1 MTNGLTECLK
11 SKKKEKPI
19 NYKNLPTLLNGE
31 GKGGVVMLKLS
42 KYVLY
47 DIVRSKVILAYTA
60 FLFLVSFSLFSMEEN
75 SSKAILSLL
84 NIVLIVVPLISMI
97 FTTIHYYNSYE
108 FIELMLSQPM
118 SRRKILLSEYAG
130 VSLSLLSSFFIGVG
144 VPVLLY
150 SPDSTGLSLLFTGLS
165 LTLIFTSLAFLTSV
179 KARDKAR
186 GIGFALLLWF
196 YFSLIYDGLILLIL
210 FTFSDY
216 PLEKLTLVL
225 SALNPVDLGRISIM
239 LKMDV
244 SALMGYTGALYKDF
258 FGSGQG
264 ILFTAGIMALWA
276 VLPLWLALR
285 SFKRKDM

>member
-1 MTNGLTECLK
+1 MF
-11 SKKKEKPI
+11 
-19 NYKNLPTLLNGE
+19 
-31 GKGGVVMLKLS
+31 KLS

-47 DIVRSKVILAYTA
+47 DIVRNKVILGYTA
-60 FLFLVSFSLFSMEEN
+60 FLFIVSFSLFNMEDN

-84 NIVLIVVPLISMI
+84 NIVLMVVPLISMI

-118 SRRKILLSEYAG
+118 SRKRILLSEYGG
-130 VSLSLLSSFFIGVG
+130 VGLSLMSSFLIGIG
-144 VPVLLY
+144 IPVLLY
-150 SPDSTGLSLLFTGLS
+150 SPDSVGLSLLFTGVS
-165 LTLIFTSLAFLTSV
+165 LTLVFTSLAFLTSV

-196 YFSLIYDGLILLIL
+196 YFALIYDGLILLIL

-216 PLEKLTLVL
+216 PLEKATLIL
-225 SALNPVDLGRISIM
+225 SALNPIDLGRISIM

-258 FGSGQG
+258 FGSGAG
-264 ILFTAGIMALWA
+264 ILFTVGIMMLWI
-276 VLPLWLALR
+276 LFPLWWALR
-285 SFKRKDM
+285 VFKKKDL